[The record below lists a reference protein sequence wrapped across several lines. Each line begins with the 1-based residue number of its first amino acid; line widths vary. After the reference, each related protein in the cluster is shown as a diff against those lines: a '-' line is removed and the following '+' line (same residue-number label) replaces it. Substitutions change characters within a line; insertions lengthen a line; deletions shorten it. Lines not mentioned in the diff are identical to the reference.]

1 MLFLTVNEDEVL
13 KVLEQTLPEGI
24 HKSEEVFSSGAN
36 GLLVLRGFAVE
47 SDGGYVYCTVRG
59 IKYLQ
64 DQNSRL
70 LVKNIYGP
78 VKFPMVKLT
87 LWQKMINLFFR
98 VLR

>member
-1 MLFLTVNEDEVL
+1 MLFLTINEDEVL
-13 KVLEQTLPEGI
+13 KILEQTLPEGI
-24 HKSEEVFSSGAN
+24 HKSEDIFSSGAN

-47 SDGGYVYCTVRG
+47 SDGGYVYCTARG

-70 LVKNIYGP
+70 LIKDSYDTVR
-78 VKFPMVKLT
+78 FPTVKLT
-87 LWQKMINLFFR
+87 WWQKAVNIFFR